1 MSTNVIH
8 QYDTADPASLTR
20 LHKRNTFARMAA
32 IKRRKPDSARKETHL
47 RVRVA
52 ESHMTQFQAAAQNAG
67 ISLSAW
73 VTERLLKCAR
83 QEARKD
89 V

>member
-1 MSTNVIH
+1 
-8 QYDTADPASLTR
+8 
-20 LHKRNTFARMAA
+20 MAA
-32 IKRRKPDSARKETHL
+32 IKRRKFVDVRKEAHL

-52 ESHMTQFQAAAQNAG
+52 ESHMAKFQAAATRSR

-73 VTERLLKCAR
+73 VTERLLKYAR
-83 QEARKD
+83 QENRQ

>member
-1 MSTNVIH
+1 
-8 QYDTADPASLTR
+8 
-20 LHKRNTFARMAA
+20 MAT
-32 IKRRKPDSARKETHL
+32 IKRRKPADARKEAHL

-52 ESHMTQFQAAAQNAG
+52 ESHMALFQEAAARAG

-83 QEARKD
+83 QEGRQED
-89 V
+89 RRD